1 MTMSFPKRQLL
12 LATCLMFVSPGILS
26 AQWAATRIEHD
37 WQLTVGG
44 SSVGLVQKA
53 VYFVDL
59 TEVNHRETTIYLG
72 PFPSITTR
80 FRAGQ
85 IAVAMLAVVGVL
97 TAFPICRILARDRDA

>member
-1 MTMSFPKRQLL
+1 MAMIFSGRQLL
-12 LATCLMFVSPGILS
+12 LAAGLIFAWPGILS

-80 FRAGQ
+80 FRAGP
-85 IAVAMLAVVGVL
+85 IAIAMFAVVGFMA
-97 TAFPICRILARDRDA
+97 AFPVCRMVARDRDP

>member
-1 MTMSFPKRQLL
+1 MNIRVRQLL
-12 LATCLMFVSPGILS
+12 LATCFIFAWPGIVS

-37 WQLTVGG
+37 WQLTIGG

-53 VYFVDL
+53 VYFVNL
-59 TEVNHRETTIYLG
+59 TEVNHRETTVYLG

-85 IAVAMLAVVGVL
+85 IAGAVLVAGGMIA
-97 TAFPICRILARDRDA
+97 AFPVCRILARDRNA